1 MAENTE
7 PQTFTRNL
15 RQSRTGLESG
25 RYRSSFP
32 PKFHVF
38 DMRWLQ
44 IGIYC
49 EFSAGLKL
57 AQSHLHTRQAN
68 TSGEMRKKN
77 SFIIDWGKEK
87 GRSKFIYI
95 LKKELNGNLSGLR
108 MFWANFGHRNGHVL
122 YFTQSSSS
130 ARKHEDNKFS
140 TLLRGSGEESLI
152 SVSPYLYIGLWWIYF
167 VVRYIRL
174 GVCLGRAA
182 NWRCREF
189 Q

>member
-1 MAENTE
+1 MITNWNILWIQCGFKISSIPSVHKTSEHLGRNE
-7 PQTFTRNL
+7 EEELVYYRLRKGERPQQIYVYSKERIEW
-15 RQSRTGLESG
+15 QSQ
-25 RYRSSFP
+25 RSS
-32 PKFHVF
+32 HV
-38 DMRWLQ
+38 
-44 IGIYC
+44 
-49 EFSAGLKL
+49 
-57 AQSHLHTRQAN
+57 
-68 TSGEMRKKN
+68 
-77 SFIIDWGKEK
+77 
-87 GRSKFIYI
+87 
-95 LKKELNGNLSGLR
+95 
-108 MFWANFGHRNGHVL
+108 WANFGHRNGHVL